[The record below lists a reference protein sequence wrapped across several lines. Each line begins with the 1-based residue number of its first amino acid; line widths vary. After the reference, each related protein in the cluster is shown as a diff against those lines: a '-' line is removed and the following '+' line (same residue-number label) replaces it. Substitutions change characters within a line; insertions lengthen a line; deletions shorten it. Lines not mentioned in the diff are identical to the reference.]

1 MVAGMANGNRFGGSN
16 GRPASPTRRRDP
28 RRAASR
34 SALCALA
41 LAAAIG
47 LQSCA
52 AGAKLAHVE
61 SPAAPDSVREAQR
74 VLDRCV
80 TALGGIEAIRSQ
92 RTTRSVGH
100 VVAYGLSGTAESWT
114 QRPDRSASATHLG
127 PFTLL
132 EGFDGTVGWR
142 TDPSGKLMIL
152 DGRDLALAR
161 ENAWFENDNF
171 LLPGQGGGAV
181 RWMGLDSDSAQVLDL
196 LEITPPGGRPR
207 QYAFD
212 TTTGLP
218 VRETVREDQQTIVS
232 TLSDWRV
239 VEGRRSAFDMRSS
252 VVGMPSNTLKL
263 TIDTLQVNVDIDPAH
278 FSPPAPPA
286 PPARWLK
293 HEGVARLPFDYRGR
307 HVWLRASING
317 APPADFLY
325 DTGASITVIDS
336 AYAARIGLTSEG
348 KIDAMGAGSSGNASF
363 AVVKSMRVESADS
376 DGVELGDQRVGV
388 LSISA
393 ALSPYFWR
401 DCAGVI
407 GYSFISQFVNEIDY
421 DHSMLTLYE
430 PHDFKYQGSGTR
442 FPMTLAGTV
451 PVLRMRLDSK
461 VDGEFRLDVGS
472 NSTVD
477 LHAPFVR
484 AHALDAGRHGALEV
498 SGAGFGGEFSS
509 QITRMKRI
517 DIGPFGWDD
526 PLVSLSGATTGA
538 LASEDYAGNVGNH
551 ILERFKCTFNYDRHE
566 IWLEPGGKYAQRD
579 HFSRTGLQLARYG
592 DEVRAGQVVARS
604 PAANAGI
611 EAGDLVISLEG
622 RPILEY
628 GMNELTQLFED
639 GEPGRTLH
647 LQISRGGKP
656 REVKIRL
663 KDLI

>member
-1 MVAGMANGNRFGGSN
+1 
-16 GRPASPTRRRDP
+16 
-28 RRAASR
+28 
-34 SALCALA
+34 LA
-41 LAAAIG
+41 LLALLAAFG
-47 LQSCA
+47 LSSCA
-52 AGAKLAHVE
+52 ANSQLAHGGAQ
-61 SPAAPDSVREAQR
+61 AAPADSVREAQR

-80 TALGGIEAIRSQ
+80 TALGGSEAISSQ
-92 RTTRSVGH
+92 RTTRSVGR

-114 QRPDRSASATHLG
+114 RRPDQSASATQLG

-132 EGFDGTVGWR
+132 EGYDGAVGWR

-171 LLPGQGGGAV
+171 LMPGHGGATV
-181 RWMGLDSDSAQVLDL
+181 KWQGRETDSTQVCDL
-196 LEITPPGGRPR
+196 LEITPPGGHPR

-212 TTTGLP
+212 STTGLP

-232 TLSDWRV
+232 TLADWRRV
-239 VEGRRSAFDMRSS
+239 GSRMMAYDMRSH
-252 VVGMPSNTLKL
+252 VVGMPSNTLTL
-263 TIDTLQVNVDIDPAH
+263 TVDTIQVNLELDPAR

-286 PPARWLK
+286 LPARWLK
-293 HEGVARLPFDYRGR
+293 REGVARLPFEYRGR

-336 AYAARIGLTSEG
+336 AYAARIGITSEG
-348 KIDAMGAGSSGNASF
+348 KIEAMGAGSSGNASF
-363 AVVKSMRVESADS
+363 AVLKSLRVESADS
-376 DGVELGDQRVGV
+376 DGVELLDQRVGV
-388 LSISA
+388 LSVSV
-393 ALSPYFWR
+393 ALEPYFWR
-401 DCAGVI
+401 ECAGVI

-421 DHSMLTLYE
+421 DHAMLTLYE
-430 PHDFKYQGSGTR
+430 PGNFKYQGSGAR

-451 PVLRMRLDSK
+451 PVLRMRLDGK
-461 VDGEFRLDVGS
+461 VDGDFRLDVGS

-484 AHALDAGRHGALEV
+484 AHALDPGRHGVIEV
-498 SGAGFGGEFSS
+498 SGAGFGGDFSS
-509 QITRMKRI
+509 RITRMKRI
-517 DIGPFGWDD
+517 DIGPFGWDE
-526 PLVSLSGATTGA
+526 PLVSLSGATVGA

-566 IWLEPGGKYAQRD
+566 AYLEPGAKYAERD

-592 DEVRAGQVVARS
+592 DEVRAGQVVPHS
-604 PAANAGI
+604 PAASAGI

-622 RPILEY
+622 KPILEY
-628 GMNELTQLFED
+628 GINELNQLFED
-639 GEPGRTLH
+639 GEPGRTLR
-647 LQISRGGKP
+647 LEISRDGRT
-656 REVKIRL
+656 REVKLKL